1 MKPAPF
7 EYHCPTSV
15 AEALSLLARYG
26 YGAKLLAGGQ
36 SLIPAMNFRLAQ
48 PSVLIDL
55 NKIPELA
62 FIRLATGN
70 PSNGRMV
77 IGAMTRHSKVE
88 HDPLVAQRVP
98 LLAQVGPNIAH
109 PQIRNRGTF
118 GGSMAHADPA
128 AHWPVASLALGAR
141 FHLRKQAKERW
152 VSGEDFFTGLYS
164 TALEPD
170 EMLVE
175 VEVEATRPG
184 WGYSY
189 QQIARQHGAFPLA
202 GVAVTLSL
210 DTAGRCQSVQMVY
223 LGAGDRPMLARKA
236 GQVLIGQEPGTESIR
251 AAADAGTRFDAD
263 PGNDIHASASYRKH
277 LVRVLSEKAL
287 TEAAG
292 RARGNR

>member
-7 EYHCPTSV
+7 DYFSPTSV
-15 AEALSLLARYG
+15 AEALALLAKYG

-55 NKIPELA
+55 NKLSDLA
-62 FIRLATGN
+62 FIRTSAGSA
-70 PSNGRMV
+70 SNGNLV
-77 IGAMTRHSKVE
+77 IGAMTRHSKIE
-88 HDPLVAQRVP
+88 HDPLVAQRAP

-118 GGSMAHADPA
+118 GGSMAHADPS

-141 FHLRKQAKERW
+141 FHLRKQGKERW
-152 VSGEDFFTGLYS
+152 VNGEDFFTGLYT
-164 TALEPD
+164 TALDPD

-175 VEVEATRPG
+175 VEIKGARPG

-189 QQIARQHGAFPLA
+189 QQVARQHGAFPLA
-202 GVAVTLSL
+202 GVAVALSV
-210 DTAGRCQSVQMVY
+210 DASGRCQSAEMVY
-223 LGAGDRPMLARKA
+223 LGAGDRPMVAKKA
-236 GQVLIGQEPGTESIR
+236 AKVLVGQDLTVESIR
-251 AAADAGTRFDAD
+251 AAADAGARFDAD

-277 LVRVLSEKAL
+277 LVGVLSEKAL
-287 TEAAG
+287 TEAAV
-292 RARGNR
+292 RARSIQ

>member
-7 EYHCPTSV
+7 EYFSPTSV
-15 AEALSLLARYG
+15 DEALALLARYG

-48 PSVLIDL
+48 PSILVDL
-55 NKIPELA
+55 NKISNLSY
-62 FIRLATGN
+62 IRHSASSASDGN
-70 PSNGRMV
+70 LL
-77 IGAMTRHSKVE
+77 IGAMTRHSKIE
-88 HDPLVAQRVP
+88 HDPMVTLRAP
-98 LLAQVGPNIAH
+98 LLAEVGPNIAH

-141 FHLRKQAKERW
+141 FHLRRQGKERW
-152 VSGEDFFTGLYS
+152 VNGEDFFTGLYS
-164 TALEPD
+164 TALQPD

-175 VEVEATRPG
+175 VEVKAARPG

-189 QQIARQHGAFPLA
+189 RQVARQHGAFPLA
-202 GVAVTLSL
+202 GVAVALSV
-210 DTAGRCQSVQMVY
+210 DAAGRCQSVDMVY
-223 LGAGDRPMLARKA
+223 LGAGDRPMLAKKA
-236 GQVLIGQEPGTESIR
+236 AKVLIGQDLTAESIR

-263 PGNDIHASASYRKH
+263 PGNDIHASADYRKH

-287 TEAAG
+287 AEAAS
-292 RARGNR
+292 RARSNR